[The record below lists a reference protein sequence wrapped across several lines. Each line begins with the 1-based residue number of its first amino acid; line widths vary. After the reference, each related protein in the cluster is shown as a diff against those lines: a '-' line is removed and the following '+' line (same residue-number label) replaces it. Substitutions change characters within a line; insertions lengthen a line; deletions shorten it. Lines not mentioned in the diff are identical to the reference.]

1 MTRIAEGLDPS
12 AQRLITAWD
21 LRRADV
27 GIGRGRVGAREP
39 QGLREGAAEG
49 EPINCRDL
57 SRRRPSPT
65 LVKCRSS
72 GRRNPRRWRT
82 RRGGSA
88 TPSLKTRLPM
98 GEGFSKS
105 LTPAS
110 RGIEC
115 VFALTDG
122 AFSYQYAEEVSKDV
136 RAHKGGVSEAE
147 WRQLARESTTRLSF
161 ADFHETRA
169 RRGIDDGWD
178 LSFVRMESGDEGE
191 DVVKFAIADCFN
203 FASQPVAPQERS
215 ALLKSVADPEQD
227 RHRRQARAWRGCDD
241 QGNRRDLPG
250 V

>member
-1 MTRIAEGLDPS
+1 MPIFGKKKSKALEDQAR
-12 AQRLITAWD
+12 RLSDAVSEDTLAY
-21 LRRADV
+21 
-27 GIGRGRVGAREP
+27 GRGILE
-39 QGLREGAAEG
+39 EY
-49 EPINCRDL
+49 
-57 SRRRPSPT
+57 
-65 LVKCRSS
+65 
-72 GRRNPRRWRT
+72 
-82 RRGGSA
+82 
-88 TPSLKTRLPM
+88 
-98 GEGFSKS
+98 

-147 WRQLARESTTRLSF
+147 WRQLAREPTTRLSF

-215 ALLKSVADPEQD
+215 ALLKSVADRIRLRSRTVIDDKLERGEAVTIKEIVETYQEFEQTPWGMD
-227 RHRRQARAWRGCDD
+227 TYAHARECGSCRS
-241 QGNRRDLPG
+241 
-250 V
+250 